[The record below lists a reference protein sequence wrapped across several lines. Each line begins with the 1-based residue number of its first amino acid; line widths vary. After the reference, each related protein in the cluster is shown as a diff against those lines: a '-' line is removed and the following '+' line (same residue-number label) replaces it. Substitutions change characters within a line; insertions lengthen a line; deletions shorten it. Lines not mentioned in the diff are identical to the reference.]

1 MLKTLNNIW
10 PLWVTIDHHSEA
22 EILPKHKYSWYQFW
36 VCQKVSMKIN
46 ELEEETE
53 DMDKTVDDLN
63 RAIDR
68 HGQFFHITC
77 ILVHVIKEYKIKD
90 IPMLSWQIF

>member
-1 MLKTLNNIW
+1 
-10 PLWVTIDHHSEA
+10 
-22 EILPKHKYSWYQFW
+22 
-36 VCQKVSMKIN
+36 MKIN

-68 HGQFFHITC
+68 HGQFFRITC
-77 ILVHVIKEYKIKD
+77 ILVHVIKECENKD
-90 IPMLSWQIF
+90 IPMLS

>member
-1 MLKTLNNIW
+1 
-10 PLWVTIDHHSEA
+10 
-22 EILPKHKYSWYQFW
+22 
-36 VCQKVSMKIN
+36 MKII

-77 ILVHVIKEYKIKD
+77 ILVHVIKECEIKD
-90 IPMLSWQIF
+90 IPMLS